1 MTDKK
6 TPTEINPFIDAELRK
21 RYDDILFNFNELDKI
36 SDKSSYAYQEK
47 LKCYRDLKNSFD
59 TAREDGR
66 AEGRE
71 KGRQEGMQECNLE
84 IAKAMLEE
92 GIDIKTIVKITEL
105 TEELILQ

>member
-6 TPTEINPFIDAELRK
+6 TPTDINPFTNAELRK
-21 RYDDILFNFNELDKI
+21 RYDEILFNFSELDKM
-36 SDKSSYAYQEK
+36 SDKNSYAYQEK

-59 TAREDGR
+59 TAWEDGR
-66 AEGRE
+66 EE
-71 KGRQEGMQECNLE
+71 VKQERNLE

-92 GIDIKTIVKITEL
+92 GIDIKTIVKITGL